1 MGFQLFSKAFPYLE
15 KKYTPYATETAQD
28 PISRLSQQ
36 NQVPKQELTSQTK
49 FLMSVKIRGLLRNA
63 QLEQQNT
70 LDKMSLESTQEF
82 NFSEKIE
89 NLSIAIENLEATAK
103 SFLHTEE
110 IKQGIDLCHA
120 QEEKIKSK
128 IVL

>member
-15 KKYTPYATETAQD
+15 KKYTPYATEAVED
-28 PISRLSQQ
+28 PISKLSQQ
-36 NQVPKQELTSQTK
+36 NQFPKQELTSQTK
-49 FLMSVKIRGLLRNA
+49 FLMSVKIRGLLRNI
-63 QLEQQNT
+63 QMEQQNT
-70 LDKMSLESTQEF
+70 LDKMSLEVTQDID
-82 NFSEKIE
+82 FSEKME

-110 IKQGIDLCHA
+110 TKQAIELCHSK
-120 QEEKIKSK
+120 EEKIKSK